1 MLHEQWRF
9 ARKPER
15 LQFSG
20 GGARLFATA
29 AAGTCES
36 AGDMLAGNSM
46 NCALFD
52 TVRFT
57 RDLEQAYAVMW
68 QRHQSG
74 DPPSSFAVE
83 KEHD

>member
-1 MLHEQWRF
+1 VKL
-9 ARKPER
+9 
-15 LQFSG
+15 
-20 GGARLFATA
+20 T
-29 AAGTCES
+29 S
-36 AGDMLAGNSM
+36 AKDLLAGNRM

-57 RDLEQAYAVMW
+57 RDLEQAYTVMW

>member
-1 MLHEQWRF
+1 LS
-9 ARKPER
+9 AVG
-15 LQFSG
+15 LD
-20 GGARLFATA
+20 ALIT
-29 AAGTCES
+29 ES
-36 AGDMLAGNSM
+36 LDAYELVALKLAGDAAELSSAKDMLLARNRMSS
-46 NCALFD
+46 ALFD

-57 RDLEQAYAVMW
+57 RNLERAYAIMW